1 MYSPEQNIKL
11 YTSVYSITKRFFRT
25 PGLLTKDFLFIYK
38 QQKLKLIFFFFNVA
52 SFDSY
57 FNKLIIFYLR

>member
-25 PGLLTKDFLFIYK
+25 PGPLTKDFLFIYK
-38 QQKLKLIFFFFNVA
+38 QQKLKLIFFF
-52 SFDSY
+52 SM
-57 FNKLIIFYLR
+57 